1 MTEAPNPFSN
11 AVANVDEKDI
21 RVLVHTFY
29 GRVREDDLIG
39 PVFNAKVEDWPEHLA
54 KLCDFW
60 SSVVLRTRRFQ
71 GRPMR
76 AHLLL
81 ADQIRG
87 EHFDRWL
94 DLFEETAKDVLPDGT
109 APAFIER
116 ARMIADSFEFGI
128 ATQRGEIAQPRHV
141 KRAG

>member
-1 MTEAPNPFSN
+1 MTQTPTFDSKLADVSE
-11 AVANVDEKDI
+11 DQI
-21 RVLVHTFY
+21 RALVHTFY

-54 KLCDFW
+54 NLCDFW
-60 SSVVLRTRRFQ
+60 SSVVLRTRRFH

-76 AHLLL
+76 AHLLI
-81 ADQIRG
+81 ADQIRP

-94 DLFEETAKDVLPDGT
+94 DMFEATAREVLPLEA
-109 APAFIER
+109 APVFIQR

-128 ATQRGEIAQPRHV
+128 ATQRGEIVAPRHV
-141 KRAG
+141 KRG

>member
-1 MTEAPNPFSN
+1 MTEAPNPFLS
-11 AVANVDEKDI
+11 AAADVSEGDI
-21 RVLVHTFY
+21 RTLVHTFY
-29 GRVREDDLIG
+29 GRVREDGLIG
-39 PVFNAKVEDWPEHLA
+39 PIFNAKVEDWPEHLA

-76 AHLLL
+76 AHLLI
-81 ADQIRG
+81 ADQIRR

-94 DLFEETAKDVLPDGT
+94 DLFEATAKEVLPEGT
-109 APAFIER
+109 APVFIER

-141 KRAG
+141 KRTG

>member
-1 MTEAPNPFSN
+1 MPQTPIFESN
-11 AVANVDEKDI
+11 LADVSEDQI

-39 PVFNAKVEDWPEHLA
+39 PIFNAKVEDWPEHLA

-76 AHLLL
+76 AHLLI
-81 ADQIRG
+81 ADQIRP

-94 DLFEETAKDVLPDGT
+94 DMFEATAHEVLPPQA
-109 APAFIER
+109 APVFIQR

-128 ATQRGEIAQPRHV
+128 ANQRGEIIAPRHV
-141 KRAG
+141 KRAD